1 MATKTKSA
9 SKTKIAPVAPIQELQ
24 SWTIGENL
32 NQIATIQ
39 ELKWGTANNG
49 TLQVRI
55 AVTAGRTENG
65 KVNWFYAQALGKS
78 AQRFTE
84 FKEGDRVKIYSTF
97 ECSEYKTKTGEV
109 DLYLAHKILFVEA
122 A

>member
-9 SKTKIAPVAPIQELQ
+9 KSKIAPVQELQ

-55 AVTAGRTENG
+55 AFTAGKTANG
-65 KVNWFYAQALGKS
+65 NINWFYAQALGKS

-97 ECSEYKTKTGEV
+97 ECSEYKTKTGKV